1 MHPPRACEQAHRV
14 AVGRSRPEIRSGS
27 EAQGSDVG
35 DAQAGCPQQHQL
47 VGAHA
52 RSGPTGGHQAAVAV
66 THDDD
71 PGRTAIAQ
79 SKQLIELYAKLLRT
93 LAATMPEDPTT
104 VTTLND
110 TADALLA
117 EAEAAG
123 YPADFLSNPDTAP
136 KSLTSEAFN
145 AANTATAAKA
155 QTQCASTTTAA
166 GDAPTTT
173 VAG

>member
-1 MHPPRACEQAHRV
+1 
-14 AVGRSRPEIRSGS
+14 
-27 EAQGSDVG
+27 
-35 DAQAGCPQQHQL
+35 
-47 VGAHA
+47 
-52 RSGPTGGHQAAVAV
+52 
-66 THDDD
+66 
-71 PGRTAIAQ
+71 
-79 SKQLIELYAKLLRT
+79 
-93 LAATMPEDPTT
+93 MPEDPTT
-104 VTTLND
+104 VKTLND
-110 TADALLA
+110 TADALLS